1 MLHFFAAALP
11 ALLLA
16 GAQDPTTPPGA
27 TQEPATQTA
36 PKEPSQQQPTD
47 AVPATPAPMGQNP
60 EPSTAAPGQ
69 EAAKAAN
76 DAAQREQAAAALHRA
91 EKTGLSADSLAD
103 VTPLVQH
110 ADLAIAQRAAWLLG
124 EWKTKDGVEALSQA
138 LSHNQNADLRLQCAS
153 ALDRIRDESATEA
166 LVRALHDADMGV
178 RALAAQ
184 SLARRKAT
192 GADKQL
198 LALIEREGSKEPKA
212 PHKDVC
218 AALIALV
225 DLANPDAILP
235 AAAAIRFASDETG
248 EALAFLFQELSPDMG
263 PDLEAKTLVAALDH
277 CEPLL
282 RRYAIQRLGELR
294 LPSTARALEGRLA
307 NEDPAL
313 QPLLRVSLAQV
324 RRDEVETGADLALR
338 AKSNAIAIGRLV
350 ERQWN
355 SMDSGTQLSASAGA
369 GVITIGVLLI
379 LLARRRARRA
389 EAARQAIAL
398 IGPSRHTSQQAR
410 PELRATPR
418 FPQPN
423 ADRTPVGSGRF

>member
-27 TQEPATQTA
+27 TQEPATQAA
-36 PKEPSQQQPTD
+36 PKEPTQTD
-47 AVPATPAPMGQNP
+47 APAAVTAGQNP
-60 EPSTAAPGQ
+60 ETSTAAPGQ

-76 DAAQREQAAAALHRA
+76 DAAMREQAAAALHRA
-91 EKTGLSADSLAD
+91 EKTGLSADSLSD

-138 LSHNQNADLRLQCAS
+138 LSHSEHADLRLQCAA
-153 ALDRIRDESATEA
+153 ALDRIRDDSATES
-166 LVRALHDADMGV
+166 LVRGLHDSDMSV
-178 RALAAQ
+178 RAFAAQ
-184 SLARRKAT
+184 ALARRKAT
-192 GADKQL
+192 GSDKQL
-198 LALIEREGSKEPKA
+198 IALIEREGSVDPKA
-212 PHKDVC
+212 AHKDVT

-225 DLANPDAILP
+225 DIGNADSILP
-235 AAAAIRFASDETG
+235 AAAAVRFASDETG
-248 EALAFLFQELSPDMG
+248 EALAFLFQELSPKMG
-263 PDLEAKTLVAALDH
+263 PDVEATALVASLDH

-294 LPSTARALEGRLA
+294 NPSTARALEGRLA
-307 NEDPAL
+307 TEDPAL
-313 QPLLRVSLAQV
+313 QPLIRVSLAQV
-324 RRDEVETGADLALR
+324 RRDDVETGADLALR

-350 ERQWN
+350 ERQWS
-355 SMDSGTQLSASAGA
+355 SMETGTRLSASAGA
-369 GVITIGVLLI
+369 GVITIGMLLI

-389 EAARQAIAL
+389 EAAREAIAL

-418 FPQPN
+418 FQQPN
-423 ADRTPVGSGRF
+423 SDRTPVGSGRH

>member
-16 GAQDPTTPPGA
+16 GAQDPTTPTGA
-27 TQEPATQTA
+27 MQEPATQAA
-36 PKEPSQQQPTD
+36 PKEPTQTDPTM
-47 AVPATPAPMGQNP
+47 AATAGQNP

-76 DAAQREQAAAALHRA
+76 DAAMREQAAAALHRA
-91 EKTGLSADSLAD
+91 EKTGLCADSLAD

-110 ADLAIAQRAAWLLG
+110 NDLAIAQRAAWLLG
-124 EWKTKDGVEALSQA
+124 EWKSKDGVDALSNA
-138 LSHNQNADLRLQCAS
+138 LAHSEHADLRLQCAS
-153 ALDRIRDESATEA
+153 ALDRIRDDTATES
-166 LVRALHDADMGV
+166 LMRALHDADMGV

-198 LALIEREGSKEPKA
+198 IALVEREGSKDPKA
-212 PHKDVC
+212 QHKDVA

-225 DLANPDAILP
+225 DIGNADAILP
-235 AAAAIRFASDETG
+235 AATAVRFASAETG
-248 EALAFLFQELSPDMG
+248 EALAFLFQELSPGMG
-263 PDLEAKTLVAALDH
+263 PDLEATTLVAALDH

-307 NEDPAL
+307 TEDPAL
-313 QPLLRVSLAQV
+313 QPLIRVSLAQV

-355 SMDSGTQLSASAGA
+355 SMDSGTQISASAGA

-379 LLARRRARRA
+379 LLARRRVRRA
-389 EAARQAIAL
+389 QAAREAIAL
-398 IGPSRHTSQQAR
+398 IGPSRHTSQSAR
-410 PELRATPR
+410 PELRGTPR
-418 FPQPN
+418 FQQPTS
-423 ADRTPVGSGRF
+423 DRTPVGTGRF